1 MKVFVV
7 GGATNYANFLEEAS
21 LVDRV
26 EDADVVLFTG
36 GEDVDPSLYGCKR
49 EQCTHSN
56 LKRDLAEKAIFEKV
70 DPSKQVCVGIC
81 RGSQLMCCL
90 NGGTLVQHCYNHTIG
105 YTHGITDGSTLYQI
119 TSTHHQ
125 MQYPYNLS
133 WGDYDVLFTTE
144 RRRSHEYVGEKIDP
158 DAIIKNG
165 EPEIVLYHKE
175 GFPKCLAVQG
185 HPEMIPD
192 SPVAKMISDLV
203 KRLVDENK

>member
-7 GGATNYANFLEEAS
+7 GGATNYANFLEGAS

-36 GEDVDPSLYGCKR
+36 GEDVDPSLYGCRR
-49 EQCTHSN
+49 EQFTHSN
-56 LKRDLAEKAIFEKV
+56 LERDLAEKAIFEQVK
-70 DPSKQVCVGIC
+70 PNQVCLGCC
-81 RGSQLMCCL
+81 RGSQMLCVM
-90 NGGTLVQHCYNHTIG
+90 NGGILVQHCWNHAIG
-105 YTHGITDGSTLYQI
+105 YTHGITDKNTLYQI

-133 WGDYDVLFTTE
+133 AADYDVLFIASPSRSRNYAGENVDEEIIE
-144 RRRSHEYVGEKIDP
+144 R
-158 DAIIKNG
+158 NG

-203 KRLVDENK
+203 KRLVYENK